1 MKNNKLLKSTSILM
15 IASIAWMSSCKDEE
29 KISARDTQDV
39 TEEAVTDT
47 YFQDM
52 DDMAGV
58 AVQSD
63 AATNGRLADGRT
75 GGRIGG
81 REVTGVIT
89 DDRFKCSGAT
99 VTIVADLNSTT
110 PKGVITVNFGT
121 TGCHDLRGNTR
132 TGKLF
137 FTYNGKRFVN
147 GSTIV
152 ITGENYTING
162 IKIEGT
168 RTLTNLPGSTAE
180 APKFNVTL
188 AGGKATFQ
196 DGTSATR
203 ESSITMTWVRGTTVA
218 DDKLVVDQNSNAHGT
233 TRGGRQYV
241 VSLLKELEFKRS
253 CGIAVSGTKKYVI
266 DGTKEVTIDYG
277 DGTCDK
283 TVTITLNGITRTITA
298 N

>member
-63 AATNGRLADGRT
+63 AATNGGRLA
-75 GGRIGG
+75 GG
-81 REVTGVIT
+81 REVTGIT
-89 DDRFKCSGAT
+89 DDRFKCSGAI
-99 VTIVADLNSTT
+99 VTIVADPNSTT
-110 PKGVITVNFGT
+110 TAPKGVITVNFGT
-121 TGCHDLRGNTR
+121 TGCPDLRGNIR

-137 FTYNGKRFVN
+137 FTYNGKRFVT

-152 ITGENYTING
+152 TTGENYTING
-162 IKIEGT
+162 IKLEGT
-168 RTLTNLPGSTAE
+168 RTLTNLGGSTAE

-188 AGGKATFQ
+188 AGGKATFE
-196 DGTSATR
+196 DGTSAQR

-218 DDKLVVDQNSNAHGT
+218 DDKLVIDQSSTASGT
-233 TRGGRQYV
+233 TRGGRQYA
-241 VSLLKELEFKRS
+241 VSLLKQLEFKRS

-266 DGTKEVTIDYG
+266 DGTKEITIDYG

-298 N
+298 K